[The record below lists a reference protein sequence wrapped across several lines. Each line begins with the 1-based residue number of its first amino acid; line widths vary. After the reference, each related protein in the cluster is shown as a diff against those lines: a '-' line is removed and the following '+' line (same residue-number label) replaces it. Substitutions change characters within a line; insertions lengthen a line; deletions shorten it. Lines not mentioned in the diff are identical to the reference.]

1 MFYLHLSNIFKGA
14 YEISEKYN
22 ILILGGEEGVE
33 LLQNYFNTYNDALAE
48 VKRKY
53 HEKWDD
59 RFEEDGTVNIYS
71 NNKVEVGEGH
81 KANGRIEEDLNL
93 TELYIERGIHISI
106 RRLVKKPTRAYAA
119 AAGGGY
125 SRRRQSKRNTKNSR
139 KYRI

>member
-1 MFYLHLSNIFKGA
+1 MPVYA
-14 YEISEKYN
+14 
-22 ILILGGEEGVE
+22 ILIQSEDGVE
-33 LLQNYFNTYNDALAE
+33 LLPNYFSTYQNALDK
-48 VKRKY
+48 VKKLYRDV
-53 HEKWDD
+53 WDD

-106 RRLVKKPTRAYAA
+106 RRLVKKPTRVSAA

-125 SRRRQSKRNTKNSR
+125 SRRRQRKINTKNSR
-139 KYRI
+139 KHGI

>member
-1 MFYLHLSNIFKGA
+1 MPVYA
-14 YEISEKYN
+14 
-22 ILILGGEEGVE
+22 ILIQSEDGVE
-33 LLQNYFNTYNDALAE
+33 LLPNYFSTYQNALDK
-48 VKRKY
+48 VKKLYRDV
-53 HEKWDD
+53 WDD

-106 RRLVKKPTRAYAA
+106 RRLVKKPTRASTA

-125 SRRRQSKRNTKNSR
+125 SRRRQRKINTKNSR
-139 KYRI
+139 KHGI

>member
-1 MFYLHLSNIFKGA
+1 MPVYA
-14 YEISEKYN
+14 
-22 ILILGGEEGVE
+22 ILIQSEDGVE
-33 LLQNYFNTYNDALAE
+33 LLPNYFSTYQNALDK
-48 VKRKY
+48 VKKLYRDV
-53 HEKWDD
+53 WDD

-106 RRLVKKPTRAYAA
+106 RRLVKKPTRASAA

-125 SRRRQSKRNTKNSR
+125 SRRRQRKINTKNSR
-139 KYRI
+139 KHGI